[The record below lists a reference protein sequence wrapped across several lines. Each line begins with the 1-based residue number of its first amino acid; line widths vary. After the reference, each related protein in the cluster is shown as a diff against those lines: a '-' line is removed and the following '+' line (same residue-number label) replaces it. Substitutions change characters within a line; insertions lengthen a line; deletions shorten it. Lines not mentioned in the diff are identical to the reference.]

1 MGIFIMVNKSSLLH
15 FRDVCGNMLCVIVL
29 IISYSLNA
37 QNELSFETIGSLRMR
52 SFGLNLNEDNQPK
65 RSVKDPKVA
74 LTVQLNDDDKRRLV
88 YTLCAKDDVR
98 RGITDNADL
107 KTLFED
113 LEFFFGNGE
122 NPQETL
128 FNRIYGNT
136 LQTTFGEAMAAKRLA
151 TLVTD
156 KKKLL
161 NIQACI
167 KELAVDQVL
176 FEKVDALLQ
185 RLARAESNVLSFWAP
200 SSNLTK
206 RLVDQLYFGR
216 MFPNTFN
223 KSATRLEI
231 LTWLSNFSVPFILTA
246 DAVVTTGLVYSTQ
259 KLFGEKTSLKQAF
272 GFFLDI
278 NDPRR
283 AIREFKH
290 NRTAEAYAERDKLVM
305 GLAARR
311 GQILTEAERIKRN
324 KDIRFGL
331 QLIAGFKFCSSMFNI
346 GSKINTVRLLVA
358 ELKQRAHT
366 MRFLQERLMGVAE
379 YIRVLYE
386 LYDIA
391 QEYPV
396 LAQALPIA
404 SVYNQLKHHESKD
417 VGELIPLLE
426 TNTFEGDASFFS
438 RSGRILAA
446 YTLMNNVKNEFIDCL
461 KLLGDIDVCMALSK
475 VYASHKGQRVGY
487 VFAQYEQS
495 DVPHIKVEDFWNPF
509 VNKEK
514 VVTNSMELGIPSV
527 ERGMILTG
535 SNKGG
540 KSTLLKA
547 MMVSVVLAQTI
558 TLVPA
563 SFYSATLFDYM
574 TTYMNVSDDTAAG
587 KSLFQAQ
594 VTRAKKLIESIDALA
609 EHKLGFVVIDEIFTG
624 TNAKSASQAAYKLAK
639 HIAGVPSVCFVLATH
654 FVDELSALEQET
666 QGICKNYNV
675 DANKDEQGQI
685 AFTYQLRPGRSTQNI
700 ASDILN
706 QEFETIDF

>member
-1 MGIFIMVNKSSLLH
+1 MGIFIMVNKNSLLH
-15 FRDVCGNMLCVIVL
+15 FRDVCGNMLCVIIL
-29 IISYSLNA
+29 IVSYSLNA

-113 LEFFFGNGE
+113 LDFFFGNGE

-156 KKKLL
+156 KEKLL
-161 NIQACI
+161 NLQACI

-231 LTWLSNFSVPFILTA
+231 LTWLSNCSAPFTLTA
-246 DAVVTTGLVYSTQ
+246 DIAVMTGAVYFIQ
-259 KLFGEKTSLKQAF
+259 KLFGEKASFKKAF
-272 GFFLDI
+272 GLVLDM

-290 NRTAEAYAERDKLVM
+290 NRTAEAYAERDQMVM
-305 GLAARR
+305 GIAAQH

-324 KDIRFGL
+324 KDIWRGFQLLAGL
-331 QLIAGFKFCSSMFNI
+331 KFCSSIINI

-358 ELKQRAHT
+358 DFKQRAHT
-366 MRFLQERLMGVAE
+366 MSFLQERLMGVAE
-379 YIRVLYE
+379 YIHVLRE

-404 SVYNQLKHHESKD
+404 SVYNQLKHHASKE
-417 VGELIPLLE
+417 VCELIALLE
-426 TNTFEGDASFFS
+426 THTFEGNTSFFS

-461 KLLGDIDVCMALSK
+461 KLLGDVDVCTALSK
-475 VYASHKGQRVGY
+475 VYTAHKGQRVGY
-487 VFAQYEQS
+487 AFAQYEQS

-509 VNKEK
+509 VDQDK

-639 HIAGVPSVCFVLATH
+639 HIADVPSVCFVLATH
-654 FVDELSALEQET
+654 FVDELSALEQDT